1 MRKYKMLYSIGDS
14 ISLGYLRILV
24 TSLGQQYAV
33 MHCPANGGPSTRI
46 AENLDD
52 WLAGYDPDVVLLN
65 CGLHDVVRKEDDQP
79 ATSADQ
85 YEANLRDIV
94 ERLQGLAY
102 SPRLIWA
109 RTTPVIDERH
119 QAVKSFGRMNEDVVA
134 YNEIADAV
142 MAERGVESIDL
153 YGVVMDNDAEAL
165 LAPDGV
171 HFTPEGYQVLG
182 QAIAD
187 YLLQEEA

>member
-14 ISLGYLRILV
+14 ISLGYLVVLV
-24 TSLGQQYAV
+24 QSLAETYAV
-33 MHCPANGGPSTRI
+33 MHCPANAGPSTRI
-46 AENLDD
+46 AESLDD

-65 CGLHDVVRKEDDQP
+65 CGLHDVARKEDDQP
-79 ATSADQ
+79 ATPADQ

-109 RTTPVIDERH
+109 RTTPVIDQRH
-119 QAVKSFGRMNEDVVA
+119 QAVKLFGRGNEDVIA

-142 MAERGVESIDL
+142 MAEMDVESIDL
-153 YGVVMDNDAEAL
+153 YGVVMDNDPEAL

-187 YLLQEEA
+187 YLVPKQA

>member
-14 ISLGYLRILV
+14 ISRYYLVVLV
-24 TSLGQQYAV
+24 KSLAGRYTV
-33 MHCPANGGPSTRI
+33 VRCPATTGSSTGI
-46 AENLDD
+46 AESLDD

-65 CGLHDVVRKEDDQP
+65 SGLHDVMRQEGELVTP
-79 ATSADQ
+79 PDQ

-94 ERLQGLAY
+94 ARLQGLAY

-109 RTTPVIDERH
+109 RTTPVIDEH
-119 QAVKSFGRMNEDVVA
+119 QQFGRMNEDVIA

-142 MAERGVESIDL
+142 MAEMDVESIDL
-153 YGVVMDNDAEAL
+153 YRAVMDNDPEAL
-165 LAPDGV
+165 LGPDGV

>member
-1 MRKYKMLYSIGDS
+1 MRKYKMVYSIGDS
-14 ISLGYLRILV
+14 ISLGYLAVLV
-24 TSLGQQYAV
+24 MPLAERYAV
-33 MHCPANGGPSTRI
+33 VHCPANAGPSTRI

-65 CGLHDVVRKEDDQP
+65 CGLHDVARDEDEP
-79 ATSADQ
+79 ATPADQ

-94 ERLQGLAY
+94 ARLQGLAY

-109 RTTPVIDERH
+109 RTTPVIHEH
-119 QAVKSFGRMNEDVVA
+119 QQNEDVIA

-142 MAERGVESIDL
+142 MAERKVESIDL
-153 YGVVMDNDAEAL
+153 YRAVMDNDPEAL

-182 QAIAD
+182 QTIAD
-187 YLLQEEA
+187 YLLP

>member
-1 MRKYKMLYSIGDS
+1 
-14 ISLGYLRILV
+14 
-24 TSLGQQYAV
+24 

-52 WLAGYDPDVVLLN
+52 WLAGYEPDVVLLN
-65 CGLHDVVRKEDDQP
+65 CGLHDVKQEDDQP
-79 ATSADQ
+79 ATSADH

-94 ERLQGLAY
+94 ARLQGVAGA
-102 SPRLIWA
+102 PRLIWA

-119 QAVKSFGRMNEDVVA
+119 QAVKSFGRGNEDVIA

-142 MAERGVESIDL
+142 MAEMDVESIDL
-153 YGVVMDNDAEAL
+153 YRAVMDNDPEAL

-187 YLLQEEA
+187 YLVPKQA